1 MGARDIP
8 TVQRFLVE
16 NPDYSLLVEG
26 EPPAVDAAEKE
37 FAQMPPADWP
47 LKRKWMIGFRDAK
60 GHLIAIADVLEDLF
74 VRGVW
79 HLGLFMVATRLHGRG
94 VGRALYESL
103 ERWMQSR
110 GCNWIRLG
118 VVVGNARAERFW
130 PQCGYREVRMRLGV
144 PYGRNMNDIR
154 VMVKPLIKGKDAGSL
169 SDYLALVARDRPE

>member
-8 TVQRFLVE
+8 TVQRFLEE

-26 EPPAVDAAEKE
+26 EPPAADAAKKE

-60 GHLIAIADVLEDLF
+60 GRLIAIADVLEDLF
-74 VRGVW
+74 VRRVW

-94 VGRALYESL
+94 IGRALYEPL

-110 GCNWIRLG
+110 GCDWIRLG

-144 PYGRNMNDIR
+144 PYGKNVNDIR
-154 VMVKPLIKGKDAGSL
+154 VMVKPLAGGSIA
-169 SDYLALVARDRPE
+169 DYLAAVARDRPE